1 MRADAP
7 GRSGSIVATDEQ
19 LAAAAKTGS
28 AAAFDQLVERYRDRL
43 LRFLL
48 GRCNNRADAEDAIQD
63 TFVNAYRYLQSYDS
77 RWRFSTWLYRIAIRN
92 AARQSLHASADPVE
106 LVDHANDADPL
117 ASCIEQS
124 DRQNLWLFAK
134 SVLSADAYS
143 ALWLR
148 YAEDLALVDVA
159 RALDRSLTWTKVSL
173 MRSRRRL
180 AAALRQE
187 TALAARSEL
196 YGKV

>member
-1 MRADAP
+1 MRADAQ
-7 GRSGSIVATDEQ
+7 RLSGTIVATDEQ

-28 AAAFDQLVERYRDRL
+28 TAAFDELVERYQDRL

-92 AARQSLHASADPVE
+92 AARQSVHPTAEPAEIADHV
-106 LVDHANDADPL
+106 DPL
-117 ASCIEQS
+117 ASCIAQS
-124 DRQNLWLFAK
+124 DRQNLWLLAK
-134 SVLSADAYS
+134 KQLTADAYS

-159 RALDRSLTWTKVSL
+159 RALDRSLPWTKVSL

-180 AAALRQE
+180 AVALRQE
-187 TALAARSEL
+187 ALVAARSEM

>member
-1 MRADAP
+1 MRADAQGP
-7 GRSGSIVATDEQ
+7 SDSAATTDEQ

-28 AAAFDQLVERYRDRL
+28 TAAFSELVERYQDRL

-48 GRCNNRADAEDAIQD
+48 GRCSNRADAEDAIQD
-63 TFVNAYRYLQSYDS
+63 TFVNAYRYLQSYDA

-92 AARQSLHASADPVE
+92 AARQSLHATAEPVE
-106 LVDHANDADPL
+106 LADHADPL
-117 ASCIEQS
+117 ASCIAQS
-124 DRQNLWLFAK
+124 DRQNLWLLAK
-134 SVLSADAYS
+134 RQLSADAYS

-159 RALDRSLTWTKVSL
+159 RALDRSLAWTKVSL

-180 AAALRQE
+180 AGALRE
-187 TALAARSEL
+187 EAASAERSEM
-196 YGKV
+196 YDRV

>member
-1 MRADAP
+1 MRADAQGLS
-7 GRSGSIVATDEQ
+7 GRTATTDEQ

-28 AAAFDQLVERYRDRL
+28 TAAFDQLVERYRDRL

-48 GRCNNRADAEDAIQD
+48 GRCGNRADAEDAIQD

-92 AARQSLHASADPVE
+92 AARQSLHTTVEPVE
-106 LVDHANDADPL
+106 LADHADPL
-117 ASCIEQS
+117 ASCIAQS
-124 DRQNLWLFAK
+124 DRQNLWLIAK
-134 SVLSADAYS
+134 RQLSADAYT

-148 YAEDLALVDVA
+148 YAEDHALADVA

-180 AAALRQE
+180 AAAVRQE
-187 TALAARSEL
+187 AVIAARSDM

>member
-1 MRADAP
+1 MRADAQGP
-7 GRSGSIVATDEQ
+7 PDSAAISDEQ
-19 LAAAAKTGS
+19 LVAAAKTGS
-28 AAAFDQLVERYRDRL
+28 TAAFAQLVERYQDRL

-48 GRCNNRADAEDAIQD
+48 GRCSSRADAEDAIQD
-63 TFVNAYRYLQSYDS
+63 TFVNAYRYLQSYDA

-92 AARQSLHASADPVE
+92 AARQSLHPTAEPVE
-106 LVDHANDADPL
+106 IADHADPL
-117 ASCIEQS
+117 ASCIAQS
-124 DRQNLWLFAK
+124 DRQNLWLLAK
-134 SVLSADAYS
+134 RELSADAYS

-187 TALAARSEL
+187 AVIAARSEM

>member
-1 MRADAP
+1 MRADAQVQ
-7 GRSGSIVATDEQ
+7 SGTIAATDEQ
-19 LAAAAKTGS
+19 LAAVAKTG
-28 AAAFDQLVERYRDRL
+28 ATAAFDQLVERYQDRL

-48 GRCNNRADAEDAIQD
+48 SRCSNRADAEDAIQD
-63 TFVNAYRYLQSYDS
+63 TFVNAYRYLQTYDS

-92 AARQSLHASADPVE
+92 AARQARHPTADPVDIA
-106 LVDHANDADPL
+106 DHGDPL
-117 ASCIEQS
+117 ASCIAQA

-134 SVLSADAYS
+134 RELSADAYS

-148 YAEDLALVDVA
+148 YTEDLPLIDVA

-180 AAALRQE
+180 AVALRQE
-187 TALAARSEL
+187 AAIAERSEM